1 MGDAMSDIERAA
13 DSAADSAPDSAP
25 DSIVDTF
32 AHFEHLPQSVLVTQA
47 VLSAPGPRILYANPA
62 FERMTGWRRADIVGR
77 TPRVLQGPETDR
89 KLMGELKAALQR
101 GEAWCGETTN
111 YRRDGTPFVMKWS
124 VSPVRDANA
133 QVQRFV
139 AIQEDV
145 TELRERQR
153 REAHLQA
160 MTQQLMAATS
170 EGIVVA
176 DAKHRIRS
184 FGTGAEHIFGWH
196 EDEVLGRPLSVL
208 IPNRY
213 RHAHGAQMD
222 AFAAQRGGIHHMA
235 ERGEVMGLHRDGR
248 EFPALV
254 TVADLGVQGGNGF
267 IAVVRDLSIQKAQ
280 ACKLAES
287 ERRYRAVF
295 DLTYQF
301 VGMLTAAGRVLEANR
316 TALAFFGG
324 TIAEVRGQH
333 FVDTPWFEN
342 SPEARETMGAALRTA
357 AGGEFV
363 RGQITLSARH
373 GNQRT
378 FDFSIR
384 PVFDAEGAVAYLIPE
399 GRDVTDLMQSN
410 EDLKARERQLHEA
423 QRIARVGDWHW
434 NIDAGRL
441 FWSEQTYRIF
451 GMDPALT
458 PTYAQFLDAV
468 HPHDRQEVQAAVDG
482 ALAGE
487 AGYALDHRIVRPDG
501 TERIVHEQ
509 AEVRF
514 APDGHAVEMVG
525 IIQDVTERKRLEQ
538 ALLAAKRDA
547 ETANEAKSR
556 FLSTMGHELRTPLN
570 AINGFSHLI
579 AEEAFGPVGAPQY
592 AEYARL
598 IEQSGDHLLDV
609 INAMLDATRI
619 ESGRMELAADWFAAN
634 AFLRQTLDLARVE
647 NRRPDVGVRL
657 APPPSADL
665 LADRRLLRQALLNLV
680 ANAVKFSPDGGC
692 VEVAASLT
700 PAGGV
705 AISVTDAGPGIPSE
719 AIDHVTLPFFQADNS
734 LSRSHEGSGL
744 GLYLTKSFLELHG
757 GWLDIETP
765 AAGGTVATLHLPA
778 TRVQPDWNGGLDG
791 GDTPAS

>member
-1 MGDAMSDIERAA
+1 MSGLEHYDGTAVDA
-13 DSAADSAPDSAP
+13 
-25 DSIVDTF
+25 F

-47 VLSAPGPRILYANPA
+47 MLSAPGPRILYANPA
-62 FERMTGWRRADIVGR
+62 FERMTGWRREEIFGC

-89 KLMGELKAALQR
+89 TLMGELKAALQR
-101 GEAWCGETTN
+101 GESWSGETTN

-124 VSPVRDANA
+124 VSPVCDANG

-145 TELRERQR
+145 TERRQRRR

-160 MTQQLMAATS
+160 MTQQLMAAAS

-176 DAKHRIRS
+176 DAEHRIRS
-184 FGTGAEHIFGWH
+184 FGTGAERIFGWH

-222 AFAAQRGGIHHMA
+222 AFAAQRGGVHHMA
-235 ERGEVMGLHRDGR
+235 ERGEVMGLHRDGH

-254 TVADLGVQGGNGF
+254 TVADLDGQGGDGF

-280 ACKLAES
+280 ARKLAES

-301 VGMLTAAGRVLEANR
+301 VGMLSADGRVLEANR

-324 TIAEVRGQH
+324 TIADVRGQY
-333 FVDTPWFEN
+333 FVDTPWFAS
-342 SPEARETMGAALRTA
+342 SPDTRDTVSTALQTA
-357 AGGEFV
+357 MAGEFV
-363 RGQITLSARH
+363 RGQITLIACDGSP
-373 GNQRT
+373 RT
-378 FDFSIR
+378 FDYSIR
-384 PVFDAEGAVAYLIPE
+384 PVFDAEGAVEYLIPE
-399 GRDVTDLMQSN
+399 GRDVSDLIQSN

-423 QRIARVGDWHW
+423 QRIARVGDWRW
-434 NIDAGRL
+434 DIDDGRL

-451 GMDPALT
+451 DMDPAAT

-468 HPHDRQEVQAAVDG
+468 HPHDREDVQAAVAG

-487 AGYALDHRIVRPDG
+487 AGYALDHRIVLPDG
-501 TERIVHEQ
+501 SERIVHEQ
-509 AEVRF
+509 AEVQF
-514 APDGHAVEMVG
+514 APDGRAVEMIG
-525 IIQDVTERKRLEQ
+525 IVQDVTERKRLEQ
-538 ALLAAKRDA
+538 ALLGAKRDA

-579 AEEAFGPVGAPQY
+579 AEETFGPVGAPQY
-592 AEYARL
+592 TEYARL
-598 IEQSGDHLLDV
+598 IQRSGDHLLDV

-619 ESGRMELAADWFAAN
+619 ESGRMELAADWFVAN
-634 AFLRQTLDLARVE
+634 AFLRQTLDLARAE
-647 NRRPDVGVRL
+647 SRRPDVRIRL
-657 APPPSADL
+657 DPPPSVEL

-680 ANAVKFSPDGGC
+680 VNAVKFSPDGGC
-692 VEVAASLT
+692 VEVAAGLT
-700 PAGGV
+700 PAGGF
-705 AISVTDAGPGIPSE
+705 AISVVDAGPGIPSE

-757 GWLDIETP
+757 GWLQIEAP
-765 AAGGTVATLHLPA
+765 AAGGTVATLHLPPA
-778 TRVQPDWNGGLDG
+778 RVQPD
-791 GDTPAS
+791 